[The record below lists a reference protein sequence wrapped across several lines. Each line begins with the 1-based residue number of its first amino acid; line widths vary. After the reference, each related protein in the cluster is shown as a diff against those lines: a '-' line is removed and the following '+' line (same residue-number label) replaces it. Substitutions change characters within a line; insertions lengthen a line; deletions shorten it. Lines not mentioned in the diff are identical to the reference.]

1 MSANTDVTG
10 TDEGV
15 NPSATVELMGCRF
28 DTVDLPGAV
37 ERTLSWGGQDRR
49 RSHTIVTVNVAILMM
64 MRQDPQLTAAVRA
77 ADMVVA
83 DGVPL
88 VWVSRW
94 LGEPLPHRVTGV
106 DLMLELLRV
115 GAERGLRV
123 FLLGTTQ
130 ERLDELVWVIGDRYP
145 GLRIVG
151 SRNGY
156 FGPEHHDDV
165 AAQIRSA
172 RADLLLMG
180 MPAPMKEIWAERLR
194 EELHTPAILGV
205 GGAFD
210 VLAGYVRRAPEPV
223 QRMGMEW
230 AWRLMLEPRKLWK
243 RYLVTNVTFLALV
256 ARGVLL
262 RRLGR

>member
-1 MSANTDVTG
+1 MSADTDTG
-10 TDEGV
+10 TDEDV
-15 NPSATVELMGCRF
+15 NPAETVDLMGCRF
-28 DTVDLPGAV
+28 DTVDLPTAV
-37 ERTLSWGGQDRR
+37 GRTLGWIDHPDR

-64 MRQDPQLTAAVRA
+64 MRQDRQLTAAVRA

-115 GAERGLRV
+115 GSERGVSV

-130 ERLDELVWVIGDRYP
+130 ERLDVLVRVVAERYP
-145 GLRIVG
+145 GVRIAG

-156 FGPEHHDDV
+156 FTEDEHQEV
-165 AAQIRSA
+165 ARQIRDS

-180 MPAPMKEIWAERLR
+180 MPAPMKEIWSERLR
-194 EELHTPAILGV
+194 DDLHTPAILGV

-210 VLAGYVRRAPEPV
+210 VLAGYVKRAPVPM
-223 QRMGMEW
+223 QRVGLEW

-243 RYLVTNVTFLALV
+243 RYLVTNLTFLALV
-256 ARGVLL
+256 AYTPL
-262 RRLGR
+262 RRFIGR